1 MKQALDGLRCQGGH
15 EHVLCAGN
23 ETVRSAFCPEQLC
36 NAIHDGLGAHESAH
50 AMPATGTHVKPFE
63 ALVSGSMSV
72 PGERLRSACN
82 CIGAA
87 GNSIDADTVS
97 F

>member
-1 MKQALDGLRCQGGH
+1 MKQALDGLRCQGGTSTFLAL
-15 EHVLCAGN
+15 ES
-23 ETVRSAFCPEQLC
+23 ETARSAFYPEELC